1 MVTPPVGADEDA
13 QEKYPGTPR
22 WVIAFAVVAI
32 IAIVVI
38 GIVLST
44 GVGGSHGPQR
54 HGPPDEAGTSGLAD
68 GLAYHWALHVE
79 RP

>member
-13 QEKYPGTPR
+13 QDTYPGTPR

-32 IAIVVI
+32 VAIVVI

-54 HGPPDEAGTSGLAD
+54 HGPPDEAGTSDLAD
-68 GLAYHWALHVE
+68 ALAYRWAFHVE